1 MIEDIRS
8 GCLLVSTIVT
18 ETESHYN
25 PQRWYFHNFCCEK
38 HLSLRPTRPGN
49 RRIQQMPKA
58 NQSTSSNPDQPC
70 EKLTSDTTFPKNKN
84 AEGIPDFSAVKF
96 LPKIIPFRDLCRC
109 GDEVWIEHEGQLYR
123 LRCTKQGKLL
133 LTK

>member
-1 MIEDIRS
+1 MSDS
-8 GCLLVSTIVT
+8 SQNPTDPADQQPPG
-18 ETESHYN
+18 SH
-25 PQRWYFHNFCCEK
+25 
-38 HLSLRPTRPGN
+38 
-49 RRIQQMPKA
+49 A
-58 NQSTSSNPDQPC
+58 STSEPASTDPSSDQAMPR
-70 EKLTSDTTFPKNKN
+70 
-84 AEGIPDFSAVKF
+84 

>member
-1 MIEDIRS
+1 LETSDPVACS
-8 GCLLVSTIVT
+8 SQALLL
-18 ETESHYN
+18 
-25 PQRWYFHNFCCEK
+25 R
-38 HLSLRPTRPGN
+38 LSLITILRTGFFAKSVAKNKLPSDRLALGN
-49 RRIQQMPKA
+49 EGFKKMPKA
-58 NQSTSSNPDQPC
+58 NQSASSNPDQPR
-70 EKLTSDTTFPKNKN
+70 EEPVSDAAFPKDKTP
-84 AEGIPDFSAVKF
+84 EGIPESSAVKF